1 MIRLGKPEDAER
13 VNALRRQVN
22 DLHVQGRPDL
32 CKPGFGPELQAHVMP
47 YLNGENGYAAV
58 DERDGRIVGM
68 VMADYIDR
76 PEGPYS
82 YARRYVQVA
91 EICVDSACRGQGI
104 GAALLDYVKKDA
116 REKGFSRVEL
126 DVWDFNDALG
136 FYEAEG
142 FRVYRRYL
150 EFTLE

>member
-1 MIRLGKPEDAER
+1 MD
-13 VNALRRQVN
+13 
-22 DLHVQGRPDL
+22 
-32 CKPGFGPELQAHVMP
+32 
-47 YLNGENGYAAV
+47 YA
-58 DERDGRIVGM
+58 
-68 VMADYIDR
+68 
-76 PEGPYS
+76 
-82 YARRYVQVA
+82 
-91 EICVDSACRGQGI
+91 
-104 GAALLDYVKKDA
+104 KKDA